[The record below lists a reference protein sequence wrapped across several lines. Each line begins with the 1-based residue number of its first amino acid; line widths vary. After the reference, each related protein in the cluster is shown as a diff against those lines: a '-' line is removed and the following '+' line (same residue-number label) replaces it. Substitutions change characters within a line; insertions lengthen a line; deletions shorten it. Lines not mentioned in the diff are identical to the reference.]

1 MLWKAH
7 ALEDETSC
15 GETWMPRNPEA
26 PNMWVKKQ
34 HLKGSSN
41 AHCPSWPC
49 GTKRKQPASLS
60 RFLIHKRVT
69 KITWLFQA
77 PVFWGSS
84 LHSRRRLEL
93 QVWRISINA
102 SDLADGCDSVEA
114 NIVYHCLLFCF
125 QSAKAWENSD
135 YARKDEKLKLEEDPY
150 CTVCFFF
157 LCFVFQALLLYPF
170 SLVLS
175 APSYV
180 CKTIYPWTFPFSHS
194 DIIYSDSS
202 YSIQMAMHNAQY
214 TILSSKVYCGPQDLT
229 LDRLLDTSWNLK
241 LSSWKQNLSI
251 AKIKLSPHTKLFL
264 YPSFQLLLW

>member
-26 PNMWVKKQ
+26 PNVWVKKQ

-170 SLVLS
+170 PLVLS

-202 YSIQMAMHNAQY
+202 YSI
-214 TILSSKVYCGPQDLT
+214 
-229 LDRLLDTSWNLK
+229 
-241 LSSWKQNLSI
+241 
-251 AKIKLSPHTKLFL
+251 
-264 YPSFQLLLW
+264 